1 MQANVFIVP
10 AEFADEAE
18 KICADNRG
26 PLPVIYRSKPGEAA
40 APPLATDSDIRS
52 ERERERERE
61 RKRER
66 VRKKKNQDP
75 EVDQHT
81 RYGIAFLLQ
90 IVMLLRGPELA
101 SYFKES
107 MENMARCCIKI

>member
-1 MQANVFIVP
+1 MK
-10 AEFADEAE
+10 E
-18 KICADNRG
+18 K
-26 PLPVIYRSKPGEAA
+26 
-40 APPLATDSDIRS
+40 
-52 ERERERERE
+52 
-61 RKRER
+61 ER
-66 VRKKKNQDP
+66 VKEWIIVEWKGEKENQDP
-75 EVDQHT
+75 GVDQHT